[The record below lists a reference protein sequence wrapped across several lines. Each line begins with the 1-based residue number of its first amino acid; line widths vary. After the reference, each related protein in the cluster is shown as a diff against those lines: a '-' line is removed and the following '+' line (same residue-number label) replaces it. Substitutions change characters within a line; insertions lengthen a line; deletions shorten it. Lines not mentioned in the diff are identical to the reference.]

1 MTLASDTKVPMLSRE
16 FVALACSR
24 VRSMGEEVPH
34 STDSSERLSDNP
46 GLLPVLD
53 NVDMMYT
60 QEIRPYLLAKS
71 RY

>member
-24 VRSMGEEVPH
+24 VRSMGEEFPH

-46 GLLPVLD
+46 EGDESFSDVQK
-53 NVDMMYT
+53 N
-60 QEIRPYLLAKS
+60 S
-71 RY
+71 F

>member
-46 GLLPVLD
+46 GTSTSTVPFRSDD
-53 NVDMMYT
+53 NLSTRIV
-60 QEIRPYLLAKS
+60 
-71 RY
+71 